1 MRLPSNLIAAI
12 VTDRTGNAQG
22 QFQASR
28 GAPRVDASTTTVHIA
43 FKYRGGVRCPPVVT
57 VRYHDSILDTIGNTP
72 LVKLPKIMVDVRCL
86 ALAKLEMMNPGGS
99 VKDRIGERMIEDA
112 EAKGQLR
119 PGGTI
124 IEPTSGNT
132 GLGLAM
138 VAAIRGY
145 RAVFT
150 MPDKMSREKIDLLKS
165 LGARVVVTPTAVPP
179 DHPESYYKVA
189 ERIHRE
195 TPNSVLPNQ
204 YANQVNPLAHYETT
218 GPEIWRDTDGKVT
231 HFVCGMGTGGT
242 ISGVGK
248 FLKEKNP
255 AIRVIG
261 VDPLGSILKDYFYKK
276 EMIKPHT
283 YKIEGIGED
292 FIPESTWFQYV
303 DEVVKVGDKE
313 AYLMTR
319 RLARE
324 EGILA
329 GSSSGAAVVA
339 ARRIAETLEPDDVL
353 VVLLPDTGE
362 RYLSKAH
369 NEEWLKEQGYL
380 EEPVAPLMAIIRGK
394 DRTISGVVTID
405 VAAKVREAVDM
416 MRQYNVSQLPVTD
429 TGILVGSL
437 REEILMK
444 ALLDNPKMYDDYVA
458 KVMEKPFPI
467 VEPGAD
473 LDQVYKLLMRGNPA
487 VLVGKEDRLD
497 GIITRIDV
505 IGYLAGRA

>member
-1 MRLPSNLIAAI
+1 MFPGAAMRYYA
-12 VTDRTGNAQG
+12 
-22 QFQASR
+22 
-28 GAPRVDASTTTVHIA
+28 
-43 FKYRGGVRCPPVVT
+43 
-57 VRYHDSILDTIGNTP
+57 SILETIGNTP
-72 LVKLPKIMVDVRCL
+72 LVQLPKIMDGVKGLV
-86 ALAKLEMMNPGGS
+86 LAKLEMMNPGGS
-99 VKDRIGERMIEDA
+99 VKDRIGEKMIEDA
-112 EAKGQLR
+112 EAKGTLR

-138 VAAIRGY
+138 VAAIKGY

-150 MPDKMSREKIDLLKS
+150 MPDKMSREKIDLLKA

-179 DHPESYYKVA
+179 DHPESYYRVA

-195 TPNSVLPNQ
+195 TPNSILPNQ
-204 YANQVNPLAHYETT
+204 YANQANPRAHYETT

-242 ISGVGK
+242 ISGVGNY
-248 FLKEKNP
+248 LKERNP
-255 AIRVIG
+255 KVRIIG

-276 EMIKPHT
+276 ETIKPHT

-292 FIPESTWFQYV
+292 FIPESTWFQYI
-303 DEVVKVGDKE
+303 DEIVKVADKE
-313 AYLMTR
+313 SYLMTR

-324 EGILA
+324 EAILA
-329 GSSSGAAVVA
+329 GSSSGSAVVA
-339 ARRIAETLEPDDVL
+339 ARRIAETLGPNDVL

-380 EEPVAPLMAIIRGK
+380 EEPVAPLMAILRAK
-394 DRTISGVVTID
+394 ERTIPGVITID
-405 VAAKVREAVDM
+405 VAATVREAVDM
-416 MRQYNVSQLPVTD
+416 MRQYNVSQLPVLD

-437 REEILMK
+437 REENLMK
-444 ALLDNPKMYDDYVA
+444 ALLENPKMYTDYVA
-458 KVMEKPFPI
+458 KVMEKPFPL
-467 VEPGAD
+467 VEPGDD
-473 LDQVYKLLMRGNPA
+473 LEQVYKLLMRGNPA
-487 VLVGKEDRLD
+487 VVVGKENRLE

-505 IGYLAGRA
+505 IEYLAGRA

>member
-1 MRLPSNLIAAI
+1 MR
-12 VTDRTGNAQG
+12 V
-22 QFQASR
+22 FE
-28 GAPRVDASTTTVHIA
+28 
-43 FKYRGGVRCPPVVT
+43 
-57 VRYHDSILDTIGNTP
+57 SILDTIGNTP
-72 LVKLPKIMVDVRCL
+72 LVKLPKIMAGVPCL

-99 VKDRIGERMIEDA
+99 VKDRIGEKMIEDA
-112 EAKGQLR
+112 EAKGLLK

-138 VAAIRGY
+138 VAAIKGY

-150 MPDKMSREKIDLLKS
+150 MPDKMSREKIDLLKA
-165 LGARVVVTPTAVPP
+165 LGAR
-179 DHPESYYKVA
+179 VA
-189 ERIHRE
+189 ERIHRD
-195 TPNSVLPNQ
+195 TPNSILPNQ
-204 YANQVNPLAHYETT
+204 YANQANPRAHYETT
-218 GPEIWRDTDGKVT
+218 GPEIWRDTDGTVT

-255 AIRVIG
+255 KIQVIG
-261 VDPLGSILKDYFYKK
+261 VDPLGSILKDFFYKK
-276 EMIKPHT
+276 EPMKAHT

-292 FIPESTWFQYV
+292 FVPESTWFDTI
-303 DEVVKVGDKE
+303 DEIVKVGDKE
-313 AYLMTR
+313 SYLMTR

-324 EGILA
+324 EGVLA

-339 ARRIAETLEPDDVL
+339 ARRIGENLGPDDVM

-380 EEPVAPLMAIIRGK
+380 EEPTAPLMTILRAK
-394 DRTISGVVTID
+394 ERTIPGVITID
-405 VAAKVREAVDM
+405 IAAKVREAADM
-416 MRQYNVSQLPVTD
+416 MRQYNVSQLPVMD

-437 REEILMK
+437 REEILMN
-444 ALLDNPKMYDDYVA
+444 ALLDTPKMYDDYVA

-473 LDQVYKLLMRGNPA
+473 LEQVYKLLMRGNPA
-487 VLVGKEDRLD
+487 VVIGKENRLE

-505 IGYLAGRA
+505 IEYLAGRA

>member
-1 MRLPSNLIAAI
+1 
-12 VTDRTGNAQG
+12 V
-22 QFQASR
+22 
-28 GAPRVDASTTTVHIA
+28 
-43 FKYRGGVRCPPVVT
+43 KYYR
-57 VRYHDSILDTIGNTP
+57 SILETIGNTP
-72 LVKLPKIMVDVRCL
+72 LVQLPKIMANARCL

-99 VKDRIGERMIEDA
+99 VKDRIGEKMIADA
-112 EAKGQLR
+112 EAKGLLK
-119 PGGTI
+119 PGGTV

-138 VAAIRGY
+138 VAAIKGY

-150 MPDKMSREKIDLLKS
+150 MPDKMSREKIDLLKA

-179 DHPESYYKVA
+179 DHPDSYYKVA

-204 YANQVNPLAHYETT
+204 YANQANPQAHYATT

-255 AIRVIG
+255 RIRVIG

-276 EMIKPHT
+276 EIIKAHT

-292 FIPESTWFQYV
+292 FVPEATWFDYI
-303 DEVVKVGDKE
+303 DDVVKVGDKE

-329 GSSSGAAVVA
+329 GSSSGAALVA
-339 ARRIAETLEPDDVL
+339 ARQVAEGLGPDSVL

-380 EEPVAPLMAIIRGK
+380 EEPVAPLMAIL
-394 DRTISGVVTID
+394 RTKERALPGVITID
-405 VAAKVREAVDM
+405 VAAKVREAADM
-416 MRQYNVSQLPVTD
+416 MRQYNVSQLPVLD
-429 TGILVGSL
+429 TGIMVGSL

-444 ALLDNPKMYDDYVA
+444 ALLENPKMYDDFVA

-473 LDQVYKLLMRGNPA
+473 LDAVYKLLLRGSPA
-487 VLVGKEDRLD
+487 VVVGSENHLE

-505 IGYLAGRA
+505 IEYLAGRA

>member
-1 MRLPSNLIAAI
+1 MRYYS
-12 VTDRTGNAQG
+12 
-22 QFQASR
+22 
-28 GAPRVDASTTTVHIA
+28 
-43 FKYRGGVRCPPVVT
+43 
-57 VRYHDSILDTIGNTP
+57 SILETIGNTP
-72 LVKLPKIMVDVRCL
+72 LVKMPKVMAGVRCL
-86 ALAKLEMMNPGGS
+86 VLAKLEMMNPGGS
-99 VKDRIGERMIEDA
+99 VKDRIAERMIEEA
-112 EAKGQLR
+112 EATGRLK

-138 VAAIRGY
+138 VAAIKGY
-145 RAVFT
+145 RTVFT

-179 DHPESYYKVA
+179 DHPDSYYKVA
-189 ERIHRE
+189 DRIHRE
-195 TPNSVLPNQ
+195 TPNSILPNQ
-204 YANQVNPLAHYETT
+204 YANQSNPQAHYATT

-248 FLKEKNP
+248 YLKEKNP
-255 AIRVIG
+255 KVRIIG
-261 VDPLGSILKDYFYKK
+261 VDPLGSVLKDYFYKK
-276 EMIKPHT
+276 DLIKAHT

-292 FIPESTWFQYV
+292 FIPEATWFQFI
-303 DEVVKVGDKE
+303 DEIVKVGDKE
-313 AYLMTR
+313 SYLMTR
-319 RLARE
+319 RMARE
-324 EGILA
+324 EALLA

-339 ARRIAETLEPDDVL
+339 ARRIAETLPPEALL

-380 EEPVAPLMAIIRGK
+380 EEPVAPLMAILRVK
-394 DRTISGVVTID
+394 ERTIPGVITID
-405 VAAKVREAVDM
+405 IAATVREAVDI
-416 MRQYNVSQLPVTD
+416 MRQYNVSQLPVLD
-429 TGILVGSL
+429 TGILIGSL

-444 ALLDNPKMYDDYVA
+444 ALLEKPKMYDDFVG

-467 VEPGAD
+467 VEPGSD
-473 LDQVYKLLMRGNPA
+473 LDRVYKLLLRGSPA
-487 VLVGKEDRLD
+487 VVVGKENRLE

-505 IGYLAGRA
+505 IEYLAGRA

>member
-1 MRLPSNLIAAI
+1 MRYFEN
-12 VTDRTGNAQG
+12 
-22 QFQASR
+22 
-28 GAPRVDASTTTVHIA
+28 
-43 FKYRGGVRCPPVVT
+43 
-57 VRYHDSILDTIGNTP
+57 ILQTIGNTP
-72 LVKLPKIMVDVRCL
+72 LVKLPKIMDGVRGL
-86 ALAKLEMMNPGGS
+86 VLAKLEMMNPGGS
-99 VKDRIGERMIEDA
+99 VKDRIGEKMIA
-112 EAKGQLR
+112 EAEANGTLK

-138 VAAIRGY
+138 VAAIKGY

-150 MPDKMSREKIDLLKS
+150 IPDKMSREKLDLLKAF
-165 LGARVVVTPTAVPP
+165 GARVVVTPTAVPP
-179 DHPESYYKVA
+179 DHPDSYYRVA
-189 ERIHRE
+189 ERIHRD
-195 TPNSVLPNQ
+195 TPNSILPNQ
-204 YANQVNPLAHYETT
+204 YANQANPRAHYETT

-248 FLKEKNP
+248 FLKENDPK
-255 AIRVIG
+255 IRIIG

-276 EMIKPHT
+276 DSMKPHT

-292 FIPESTWFQYV
+292 FIPKSTWFEYI
-303 DEVVKVGDKE
+303 DDIEKVGDKE

-329 GSSSGAAVVA
+329 GSSSGAALVA
-339 ARRIAETLEPDDVL
+339 ARRIAETLGPDSLL

-362 RYLSKAH
+362 RYLSKGH

-380 EEPVAPLMAIIRGK
+380 EEPVAPLMTILRAK
-394 DRTISGVVTID
+394 ERTIPGVITID
-405 VAAKVREAVDM
+405 IAATVREAADM
-416 MRQYNVSQLPVTD
+416 MRQYNVSQLPVLD

-437 REEILMK
+437 REEVLMK
-444 ALLDNPKMYDDYVA
+444 ALLENPKMYSDYVA

-473 LDQVYKLLMRGNPA
+473 LEQVYKLLIRGSPA
-487 VLVGKEDRLD
+487 VVVGKENRLE

>member
-1 MRLPSNLIAAI
+1 MR
-12 VTDRTGNAQG
+12 
-22 QFQASR
+22 
-28 GAPRVDASTTTVHIA
+28 
-43 FKYRGGVRCPPVVT
+43 Y
-57 VRYHDSILDTIGNTP
+57 YESILQTIGNTP
-72 LVKLPKIMVDVRCL
+72 LVKLPKIMDGVRGL
-86 ALAKLEMMNPGGS
+86 VLAKLEMMNPGGS
-99 VKDRIGERMIEDA
+99 VKDRIGEKMIA
-112 EAKGQLR
+112 EAEANGTLK

-138 VAAIRGY
+138 VAAIKGY

-150 MPDKMSREKIDLLKS
+150 IPDKMSREKLDLLKAF
-165 LGARVVVTPTAVPP
+165 GARVVVTPTAVPP
-179 DHPESYYKVA
+179 DHPDSYYRVA
-189 ERIHRE
+189 ERIHRD
-195 TPNSVLPNQ
+195 TPNSILPNQ
-204 YANQVNPLAHYETT
+204 YANQANPRAHYETT

-248 FLKEKNP
+248 FLKENDPK
-255 AIRVIG
+255 IRVIG

-276 EMIKPHT
+276 DSMKPHT

-292 FIPESTWFQYV
+292 FIPKSTWFEYI
-303 DEVVKVGDKE
+303 DDIEKVGDKE

-329 GSSSGAAVVA
+329 GSSSGAAIVA
-339 ARRIAETLEPDDVL
+339 ARRIAETLGPDSLL

-362 RYLSKAH
+362 RYLSKGH

-380 EEPVAPLMAIIRGK
+380 EEPVAPLMTILRAK
-394 DRTISGVVTID
+394 ERTIPGVITID
-405 VAAKVREAVDM
+405 IAATVREAADM
-416 MRQYNVSQLPVTD
+416 MRQYNVSQLPVLD

-437 REEILMK
+437 REEVLMK
-444 ALLDNPKMYDDYVA
+444 ALLENPKMYSDYVA

-473 LDQVYKLLMRGNPA
+473 LEQVYKLLIRGSPA
-487 VLVGKEDRLD
+487 VVVGKENRLE

>member
-1 MRLPSNLIAAI
+1 MRYFEN
-12 VTDRTGNAQG
+12 
-22 QFQASR
+22 
-28 GAPRVDASTTTVHIA
+28 
-43 FKYRGGVRCPPVVT
+43 
-57 VRYHDSILDTIGNTP
+57 ILQTIGNTP
-72 LVKLPKIMVDVRCL
+72 LVKLPKIMDGVRGL
-86 ALAKLEMMNPGGS
+86 VLAKLEMMNPGGS
-99 VKDRIGERMIEDA
+99 VKDRIGETMIA
-112 EAKGQLR
+112 EAEASGALR

-138 VAAIRGY
+138 VAAIKGY

-150 MPDKMSREKIDLLKS
+150 IPDKMSREKLDLLKAF
-165 LGARVVVTPTAVPP
+165 GARVVVTPTAVPP
-179 DHPESYYKVA
+179 DHPDSYYRVA
-189 ERIHRE
+189 ERIHRD
-195 TPNSVLPNQ
+195 TPNSILPNQ
-204 YANQVNPLAHYETT
+204 YANQANPRAHYETT

-248 FLKEKNP
+248 FLKEKDP
-255 AIRVIG
+255 KIRVVG

-276 EMIKPHT
+276 DSMKPHT

-292 FIPESTWFQYV
+292 FIPKSTWFEYI
-303 DEVVKVGDKE
+303 DDIEKVGDKE

-324 EGILA
+324 EAILA
-329 GSSSGAAVVA
+329 GSSSGAAIVA
-339 ARRIAETLEPDDVL
+339 ARRIAETLGPDSVL

-380 EEPVAPLMAIIRGK
+380 EEPVAPLMTILRAK
-394 DRTISGVVTID
+394 ERTFPGVITID
-405 VAAKVREAVDM
+405 VAATVREAADM
-416 MRQYNVSQLPVTD
+416 MRQYNVSQLPVLD

-437 REEILMK
+437 REEVLMK
-444 ALLDNPKMYDDYVA
+444 ALLENPKMYSDYVA

-473 LDQVYKLLMRGNPA
+473 LEQVYKLLMRGSPA
-487 VLVGKEDRLD
+487 VVVGKEDRLD

-505 IGYLAGRA
+505 IEYLAGRA

>member
-1 MRLPSNLIAAI
+1 MRYYS
-12 VTDRTGNAQG
+12 
-22 QFQASR
+22 
-28 GAPRVDASTTTVHIA
+28 
-43 FKYRGGVRCPPVVT
+43 
-57 VRYHDSILDTIGNTP
+57 SILETIGNTP
-72 LVKLPKIMVDVRCL
+72 LVKMPKVMAGVQCL
-86 ALAKLEMMNPGGS
+86 VLAKLEMMNPGGS

-112 EAKGQLR
+112 EADGRLK

-138 VAAIRGY
+138 VAAIKGY
-145 RAVFT
+145 RTVFT
-150 MPDKMSREKIDLLKS
+150 MPDKMSREKIDLLKA

-179 DHPESYYKVA
+179 DHPDSYYKVA

-195 TPNSVLPNQ
+195 TPNSILPNQ
-204 YANQVNPLAHYETT
+204 YANQANPQAHYATT

-248 FLKEKNP
+248 YLKEKNP
-255 AIRVIG
+255 KVRIIG
-261 VDPLGSILKDYFYKK
+261 VDPLGSVLKDYFYKK
-276 EMIKPHT
+276 DIIKAHT

-292 FIPESTWFQYV
+292 FIPEATWFQFI
-303 DEVVKVGDKE
+303 DDIVKVGDKE
-313 AYLMTR
+313 AYLTTR
-319 RLARE
+319 RIARE

-339 ARRIAETLEPDDVL
+339 ARRIAETLPPEAVL

-380 EEPVAPLMAIIRGK
+380 EEPTAPLMAILRVK
-394 DRTISGVVTID
+394 ERTIPGVITID
-405 VAAKVREAVDM
+405 IAATVREAVDI
-416 MRQYNVSQLPVTD
+416 MRQYNVSQLPVLD
-429 TGILVGSL
+429 TGILIGSL

-444 ALLDNPKMYDDYVA
+444 ALLENPKMYDDFVG

-467 VEPGAD
+467 VEPDAD
-473 LDQVYKLLMRGNPA
+473 LDRVYKLLMRGSPA
-487 VLVGKEDRLD
+487 VVVGKENRLE

-505 IGYLAGRA
+505 IEYLAGRG